1 MIRFQVIPLI
11 SMICYIKRRGKYEE
25 IDRIVLKLYR
35 VRVKVSYCMVIL
47 LIEEEKIVTQEFEFF

>member
-1 MIRFQVIPLI
+1 
-11 SMICYIKRRGKYEE
+11 MICYIKRRGKYEE
-25 IDRIVLKLYR
+25 MDGMRIALKLYR

>member
-1 MIRFQVIPLI
+1 
-11 SMICYIKRRGKYEE
+11 MICYIKRRGKYEE
-25 IDRIVLKLYR
+25 IDRIALKLYR